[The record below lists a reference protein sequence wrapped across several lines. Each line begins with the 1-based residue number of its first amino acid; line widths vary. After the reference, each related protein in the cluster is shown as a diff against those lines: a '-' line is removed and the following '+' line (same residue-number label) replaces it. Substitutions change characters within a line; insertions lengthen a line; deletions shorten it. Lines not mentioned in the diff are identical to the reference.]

1 MTSHAITQPA
11 GPQPSD
17 LRQTT
22 RERLFLPARAS
33 YAHGAISTA
42 CTVVQLSATGARLN
56 IDTSFTIPEIF
67 ELSIP
72 QRGIDCRARL
82 VWREGAKAGV
92 EFLAE
97 APISEP
103 SAEDYVAK
111 IKTLE
116 QLNAKFKAQIAELT
130 VQVRRLTEET

>member
-1 MTSHAITQPA
+1 MTISAS
-11 GPQPSD
+11 PQPSD
-17 LRQTT
+17 LRQTA

-33 YAHGAISTA
+33 YAQGAISTA
-42 CTVVQLSATGARLN
+42 CTVLQLSATGARLS
-56 IDTSFTIPEIF
+56 IETSFTLPEIF

-82 VWREGAKAGV
+82 VWRGGDKAGV

-97 APISEP
+97 APNSEP
-103 SAEDYVAK
+103 SAGDFVAK

-116 QLNAKFKAQIAELT
+116 MQNAKLKAQIAELT
-130 VQVRRLTEET
+130 VQVRRLTEEA

>member
-1 MTSHAITQPA
+1 MTISAS
-11 GPQPSD
+11 PQPSD
-17 LRQTT
+17 LRQTA

-33 YAHGAISTA
+33 YAQGAISTA
-42 CTVVQLSATGARLN
+42 CTVLQLSATGARLS
-56 IDTSFTIPEIF
+56 IETSFTLPEIF

-97 APISEP
+97 APNSEP
-103 SAEDYVAK
+103 SAGEFVAK

-116 QLNAKFKAQIAELT
+116 TQNAKLKAQIAELT
-130 VQVRRLTEET
+130 VQVRRLTEEA

>member
-1 MTSHAITQPA
+1 MTISAS
-11 GPQPSD
+11 PQPSD
-17 LRQTT
+17 LRQTA

-33 YAHGAISTA
+33 YAQGAISTA
-42 CTVVQLSATGARLN
+42 CTVLQLSATGARLS
-56 IDTSFTIPEIF
+56 IETSFTLPEIF

-82 VWREGAKAGV
+82 VWRGGDKAGV

-97 APISEP
+97 APNSEP
-103 SAEDYVAK
+103 SAGDFVAK

-116 QLNAKFKAQIAELT
+116 TQNAKLKAQIAELT
-130 VQVRRLTEET
+130 VQVRRLTEEA